1 MANEASLWPASA
13 DKICVTDWL
22 RLAELGCGG
31 YPELDLAREA
41 RAHGR
46 KRGLKQRGG
55 RAAVGEAST
64 ERWTRRLGCRQ
75 R

>member
-1 MANEASLWPASA
+1 MGNEASLWPASA

-31 YPELDLAREA
+31 NPELDLAREA
-41 RAHGR
+41 RADGR

-55 RAAVGEAST
+55 AAVGWT
-64 ERWTRRLGCRQ
+64 ERWTRRLGCR
-75 R
+75 RR